1 VSKETRFAFSV
12 NEPSS
17 IWLLQYQRTAAR

>member
-1 VSKETRFAFSV
+1 VSKASRFAFSV

-17 IWLLQYQRTAAR
+17 IWLLQYKRTAAR